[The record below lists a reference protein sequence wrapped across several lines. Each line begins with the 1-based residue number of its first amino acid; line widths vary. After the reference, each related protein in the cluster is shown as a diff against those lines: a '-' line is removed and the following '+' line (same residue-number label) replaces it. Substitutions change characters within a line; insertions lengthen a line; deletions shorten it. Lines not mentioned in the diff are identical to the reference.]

1 MSKLNFI
8 DALNFRYATKQFDSN
23 YELDSEV
30 LKGLMEAINLAP
42 TSYGFQPFKVVLLQ
56 EGEIR
61 QQLKGAAYNQPQITD
76 SNSLLVFCAVDL
88 MEENRFWDYVNLAIE
103 TRNLDRE
110 GTTEYF
116 KGVEQMFL
124 GMSPE
129 DRINWASRQIYI
141 ALGVAMS
148 YLAINQ
154 IDSCPMEGFD
164 PNGFDEIL
172 GIDKD
177 GMKSTVLLTVGK
189 RSEKD
194 ATANMPKVRKA
205 IDKLFVWESQLSVTN

>member
-8 DALNFRYATKQFDSN
+8 DALNFRYATKQFDAN
-23 YELDSEV
+23 YKLDAEV
-30 LKGLMEAINLAP
+30 LNGLMEAINLAP
-42 TSYGFQPFKVVLLQ
+42 TSYGFQPFKVILL
-56 EGEIR
+56 EGDEIR
-61 QQLKGAAYNQPQITD
+61 QKLKGAAYNQPQITD
-76 SNSLLVFCAVDL
+76 SNALLVFCAVDL
-88 MEENRFWDYVNLAIE
+88 LEENRFWDYVNLAIE

-148 YLAINQ
+148 YLGVNE

-172 GIDKD
+172 GLDKK

-194 ATANMPKVRKA
+194 ATANMPKVRKT
-205 IDKLFVWESQLSVTN
+205 IDQLFVRESELSIAN